1 MNETKEKE
9 IAQKLYSKIDLYL
22 RENKINRY
30 EVANKMG
37 HRKQAVSEILL
48 KLKDGKF
55 PRIQSLLKLQE
66 ALEMPI
72 IFFDL

>member
-1 MNETKEKE
+1 MNEVKEKE

-30 EVANKMG
+30 EIATRMG

-55 PRIQSLLKLQE
+55 PRTQSLLKLQE
-66 ALEMPI
+66 ALGINI
-72 IFFDL
+72 IFFNI

>member
-1 MNETKEKE
+1 MKKDKEKE

-22 RENKINRY
+22 REKKINRY

-55 PRIQSLLKLQE
+55 PRLQNLLKLQE
-66 ALEMPI
+66 ALGITI
-72 IFFDL
+72 IFFNL

>member
-1 MNETKEKE
+1 MKKYNEKE

-22 RENKINRY
+22 REKKINRY

-37 HRKQAVSEILL
+37 RRKQAVSEILL

-55 PRIQSLLKLQE
+55 PRLQNILKLQE
-66 ALEMPI
+66 ALGITI
-72 IFFDL
+72 IFFNL

>member
-1 MNETKEKE
+1 MNKNKEKK

-22 RENKINRY
+22 RENNLNRY

-55 PRIQSLLKLQE
+55 PRLQSLLKLQE

-72 IFFDL
+72 IFFNL

>member
-37 HRKQAVSEILL
+37 RRKQAVSEILL

-55 PRIQSLLKLQE
+55 PRLQNLLKLQE
-66 ALEMPI
+66 TLGITI
-72 IFFDL
+72 IFFNL

>member
-72 IFFDL
+72 IFFSL

>member
-1 MNETKEKE
+1 MNENKEKE

-55 PRIQSLLKLQE
+55 PKIQSLLKLQE

>member
-1 MNETKEKE
+1 MNEVKEKE

-30 EVANKMG
+30 EIATRMG

-55 PRIQSLLKLQE
+55 PRTQSLLKLQE
-66 ALEMPI
+66 ALGIHI
-72 IFFDL
+72 IFFNI

>member
-1 MNETKEKE
+1 MNEVKEKE

-30 EVANKMG
+30 EIATRMG

-55 PRIQSLLKLQE
+55 PRTQSLLKLQE
-66 ALEMPI
+66 ALGISI
-72 IFFDL
+72 IFFNI

>member
-1 MNETKEKE
+1 MKKEKEKE

-22 RENKINRY
+22 REQKINRY

-37 HRKQAVSEILL
+37 RRKQAVSEILL

-55 PRIQSLLKLQE
+55 PRLQNLLKLQE
-66 ALEMPI
+66 ALGITI
-72 IFFDL
+72 IFFNL

>member
-1 MNETKEKE
+1 MKKEKEKE

-22 RENKINRY
+22 REKKINRY

-55 PRIQSLLKLQE
+55 PRLQNLLKLQE
-66 ALEMPI
+66 ALGITI
-72 IFFDL
+72 IFFNL

>member
-1 MNETKEKE
+1 MNEVKEKE

-30 EVANKMG
+30 EIATRMG

-55 PRIQSLLKLQE
+55 PRTQSLLKLQE
-66 ALEMPI
+66 ALGINI
-72 IFFDL
+72 IFF